1 MNTGELQFDS
11 PNRELVAAF
20 DWAKNKAL
28 SYAHDHSDPVGFW
41 YEAALPN
48 REAFCM
54 RDVSHQAIGAEI
66 LGLSKHNHNMFL
78 KFAQNISK
86 EKDYCTYWEINRYDK
101 PAPVDYE
108 NDKDFWYNLPSNF
121 DVIFN
126 AYRLYKWTGNMD
138 YLENPD
144 LKNFY
149 ALSLN
154 EYIYEWDLSSEDI
167 SRRNRSM
174 NLEGDIGS
182 SRFGNKRGIPT
193 YNEGG
198 RGETLLGIDMTASII
213 AAHKAYAEMLGIRGD
228 VPESN
233 KYKTKAKREQEFLDD
248 FWWDSEK
255 KEYRSILYEDETFD
269 YFMVGKN
276 QAFLHY
282 LLYFEAVADNDKIKN
297 IISKYEVNFQ
307 QLIVELKSYLPILFY
322 ENGHYELAT
331 NMIIGLCNITNQRRD
346 YPENSFTVIEHLT
359 RGLMG
364 VDVNAMTNT
373 FSTLSRLEDKE
384 DWAEL
389 KNIPLLSNKI
399 TVRHYGKSKTIATN
413 VSGESIKWSAQLPG
427 SHEFLYI
434 NGRKTVCS
442 SKDTKGLPYSHSLT
456 MLNKGDEVTVSIEP

>member
-154 EYIYEWDLSSEDI
+154 EYIHEWDLSSEDI

-174 NLEGDIGS
+174 NLGGDIGS
-182 SRFGNKRGIPT
+182 SRFGNKRGI
-193 YNEGG
+193 
-198 RGETLLGIDMTASII
+198 
-213 AAHKAYAEMLGIRGD
+213 
-228 VPESN
+228 
-233 KYKTKAKREQEFLDD
+233 
-248 FWWDSEK
+248 
-255 KEYRSILYEDETFD
+255 
-269 YFMVGKN
+269 
-276 QAFLHY
+276 
-282 LLYFEAVADNDKIKN
+282 
-297 IISKYEVNFQ
+297 
-307 QLIVELKSYLPILFY
+307 
-322 ENGHYELAT
+322 
-331 NMIIGLCNITNQRRD
+331 
-346 YPENSFTVIEHLT
+346 
-359 RGLMG
+359 
-364 VDVNAMTNT
+364 
-373 FSTLSRLEDKE
+373 
-384 DWAEL
+384 
-389 KNIPLLSNKI
+389 
-399 TVRHYGKSKTIATN
+399 
-413 VSGESIKWSAQLPG
+413 
-427 SHEFLYI
+427 
-434 NGRKTVCS
+434 
-442 SKDTKGLPYSHSLT
+442 YSL
-456 MLNKGDEVTVSIEP
+456 V